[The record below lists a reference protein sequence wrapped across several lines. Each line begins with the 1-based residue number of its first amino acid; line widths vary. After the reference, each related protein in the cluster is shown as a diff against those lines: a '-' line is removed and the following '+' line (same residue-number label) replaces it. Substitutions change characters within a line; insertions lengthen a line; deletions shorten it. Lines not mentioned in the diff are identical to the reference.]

1 MRMLKHVYPLVR
13 DDSDHNVDN
22 VMLFV
27 LSHNFLYIGTPITT
41 TQGPM
46 IRQGEVQS
54 LVYLPKN
61 KLYSMHGEWDTFL
74 VMKVCRK

>member
-13 DDSDHNVDN
+13 DDSGHNVD
-22 VMLFV
+22 MLFL
-27 LSHNFLYIGTPITT
+27 LSYNFLYIGTPITT

-61 KLYSMHGEWDTFL
+61 KLYSMHDEWDTFL
-74 VMKVCRK
+74 VMKVCCK